1 MRVDHVAMG
10 SDPTQLL
17 VTLLDLSRRARL
29 AKSARELGFLLVNDS
44 HALGAYRQAALW
56 LGDAGVYTLSGLVQ
70 VEANAPYALWLRQLC
85 RHLLAQPAEPA
96 HALTADQLPPELSQ
110 AWGEWWP
117 THALWLPLPD
127 ARQGGGLLL
136 ARDLPWSPEELALL
150 REWVDTWWH
159 AFAPLY
165 QADLGFWQRW
175 RGRLFGTRGNA
186 VRRWWQRPLLL
197 WAALLAGVLAVP
209 VHMTVL
215 APGELVPTHPM
226 VVRAPIDGV
235 VDIFHVQPNQNVK
248 KDQALFGFDEA
259 LIQSRIQVAAQT
271 LATARTD
278 YRQTSQQALV
288 DAKVRPQLSALAGKI
303 EEKRTELEYL
313 RDQLTRARVLAPQ
326 AGVALFD
333 DPNEWIGRPVT
344 VGERILRI
352 AAPGDVEVEAWVP
365 LADAIALDQDSVVRL
380 YLNASPMAPVTAR
393 LRYMAH
399 DAVQR
404 PDGSYAYRVRAV
416 LAAPTDHRVGLKG
429 TAKLEGERVSLLYWM
444 MRRPLATVRG
454 TLGI

>member
-1 MRVDHVAMG
+1 MTASQQG
-10 SDPTQLL
+10 SGPDPTQLL

-56 LGDAGVYTLSGLVQ
+56 LGGEGVYTLSGLVQ
-70 VEANAPYALWLRQLC
+70 VEANAPYALWLKQLC
-85 RHLLAQPAEPA
+85 LHLQRQPIEPAQALSADALPPNLAQGWA
-96 HALTADQLPPELSQ
+96 
-110 AWGEWWP
+110 EWWP
-117 THALWLPLPD
+117 VHALWLPLPQ

-136 ARDLPWSPEELALL
+136 ARDQAWSPEELALL

-165 QADLGFWQRW
+165 QSGMGIWQRW
-175 RGRLFGTRGNA
+175 RGRLFGMRRGA

-215 APGELVPTHPM
+215 APGELVPTRPM

-235 VDIFHVQPNQNVK
+235 VDIFHVQPNQTVK
-248 KDQALFGFDEA
+248 KDEA

-288 DAKVRPQLSALAGKI
+288 DPKVRPQLSALAGKI

-333 DPNEWIGRPVT
+333 DPNEWIGRPVA

-365 LADAIALDQDSVVRL
+365 LADAIALADASEVRL

-416 LAAPTDHRVGLKG
+416 LVAPTEHRVGLKG
-429 TAKLEGERVSLLYWM
+429 TAKLQGEQVSLLYWM

-454 TLGI
+454 ALGI

>member
-1 MRVDHVAMG
+1 MTVSQQG
-10 SDPTQLL
+10 SGHDPTQLL

-44 HALGAYRQAALW
+44 HALGPYRQAALW
-56 LGDAGVYTLSGLVQ
+56 LGDEGVYTLSGLVQ
-70 VEANAPYALWLRQLC
+70 VEANAPYALWLKQLC
-85 RHLLAQPAEPA
+85 LHLQRQPIEPAQALSAGALPPNLAQGWA
-96 HALTADQLPPELSQ
+96 
-110 AWGEWWP
+110 EWWP
-117 THALWLPLPD
+117 VHALWLPLPQ

-136 ARDLPWSPEELALL
+136 ARDQAWSPEELALL

-165 QADLGFWQRW
+165 QSGMGFWQRW
-175 RGRLFGTRGNA
+175 RGRLFGMRRGA

-215 APGELVPTHPM
+215 APGELVPTRPM

-235 VDIFHVQPNQNVK
+235 VDIFHVQPNQTVK
-248 KDQALFGFDEA
+248 KDEALFGFDEA

-271 LATARTD
+271 LATAGTD

-288 DAKVRPQLSALAGKI
+288 DPKVRPQLSALVGKI

-333 DPNEWIGRPVT
+333 DPNEWIGRPVA

-365 LADAIALDQDSVVRL
+365 LADAIALADASEVRL

-416 LAAPTDHRVGLKG
+416 LVAPTEHRVGLKG
-429 TAKLEGERVSLLYWM
+429 TAKLQGEQVSLLYWM

-454 TLGI
+454 ALGI

>member
-1 MRVDHVAMG
+1 MTVSRQG
-10 SDPTQLL
+10 NGPDPTQLL

-70 VEANAPYALWLRQLC
+70 VEANAPYALWLKQLC
-85 RHLLAQPAEPA
+85 LHLQRQPLEPA
-96 HALTADQLPPELSQ
+96 QALSADALPSALTQGWA
-110 AWGEWWP
+110 EWWP
-117 THALWLPLPD
+117 AHALWLPLPQ

-175 RGRLFGTRGNA
+175 RGRLFGTRRNA

-215 APGELVPTHPM
+215 APGELVPTRPM

-235 VDIFHVQPNQNVK
+235 VDVFHVQPNQAVK

-333 DPNEWIGRPVT
+333 DASTYAAAVIVNSANLADVIGY
-344 VGERILRI
+344 L
-352 AAPGDVEVEAWVP
+352 AANTAT
-365 LADAIALDQDSVVRL
+365 LDAIAFLYDSDNNGVNDGTMVYSNQTTDSL
-380 YLNASPMAPVTAR
+380 VFLAGVTAADT
-393 LRYMAH
+393 LII
-399 DAVQR
+399 
-404 PDGSYAYRVRAV
+404 GTN
-416 LAAPTDHRVGLKG
+416 AANANDLHI
-429 TAKLEGERVSLLYWM
+429 S
-444 MRRPLATVRG
+444 
-454 TLGI
+454 

>member
-1 MRVDHVAMG
+1 MTQDPGATG
-10 SDPTQLL
+10 PDPTQLL

-44 HALGAYRQAALW
+44 HALGSYRQAALW
-56 LGDAGVYTLSGLVQ
+56 LGDEGLYTLSGLVQ
-70 VEANAPYALWLRQLC
+70 VEANAPYALWLQQLC
-85 RHLLAQPAEPA
+85 RYLQRQPTEPARILSADVLPTDLAQGWA
-96 HALTADQLPPELSQ
+96 
-110 AWGEWWP
+110 EWWP
-117 THALWLPLPD
+117 AYALWLHFPE

-136 ARDLPWSPEELALL
+136 ARDQAWSPEELALL
-150 REWVDTWWH
+150 REWVDAWWH

-165 QADLGFWQRW
+165 QSGMGYWQRW
-175 RGRLFGTRGNA
+175 RGRLLGVRHRAT
-186 VRRWWQRPLLL
+186 RRWWQRPALV
-197 WAALLAGVLAVP
+197 WAALVAGVLAVP

-235 VDIFHVQPNQNVK
+235 VDVFHVQPNQVVK

-288 DAKVRPQLSALAGKI
+288 DPKVRPQLSALAGKM

-313 RDQLTRARVLAPQ
+313 REQLTRARVLAPQ

-365 LADAIALDQDSVVRL
+365 LADAISLDTDSPVKL
-380 YLNASPMAPVTAR
+380 YLNASPMSPVAAQ

-416 LAAPTDHRVGLKG
+416 LLAPTDHRVGLKG
-429 TAKLEGERVSLLYWM
+429 TAKLQGERVSLLYWM
-444 MRRPLATVRG
+444 LRRPLATVRG

>member
-1 MRVDHVAMG
+1 MTVSQQG
-10 SDPTQLL
+10 SGHDPTQLL

-44 HALGAYRQAALW
+44 HALGPYRQAALW
-56 LGDAGVYTLSGLVQ
+56 LGGEGVYTLSGLVQ
-70 VEANAPYALWLRQLC
+70 VEANAPYALWLKQLC
-85 RHLLAQPAEPA
+85 LHLQRQPLEPVQALSAGALPPNLAQGWA
-96 HALTADQLPPELSQ
+96 
-110 AWGEWWP
+110 EWWP
-117 THALWLPLPD
+117 VHALWLPLPQ

-136 ARDLPWSPEELALL
+136 ARDQAWSPEELALL

-165 QADLGFWQRW
+165 QSGMGFWQRW
-175 RGRLFGTRGNA
+175 RGRLFGMRRGA

-215 APGELVPTHPM
+215 APGELVPTRPM

-235 VDIFHVQPNQNVK
+235 VDIFHVQPNQTVK
-248 KDQALFGFDEA
+248 KDEALFGFDEA

-288 DAKVRPQLSALAGKI
+288 DPKVRPQLSALAGKI

-333 DPNEWIGRPVT
+333 DPNEWIGRPVA

-365 LADAIALDQDSVVRL
+365 LADAIALADASEVRL

-404 PDGSYAYRVRAV
+404 PDGSYAYRVRAGLV
-416 LAAPTDHRVGLKG
+416 APTEHRVGLKG
-429 TAKLEGERVSLLYWM
+429 TAKLQGEQVSLLYWM

-454 TLGI
+454 ALGI

>member
-1 MRVDHVAMG
+1 
-10 SDPTQLL
+10 
-17 VTLLDLSRRARL
+17 
-29 AKSARELGFLLVNDS
+29 
-44 HALGAYRQAALW
+44 
-56 LGDAGVYTLSGLVQ
+56 
-70 VEANAPYALWLRQLC
+70 
-85 RHLLAQPAEPA
+85 
-96 HALTADQLPPELSQ
+96 
-110 AWGEWWP
+110 
-117 THALWLPLPD
+117 
-127 ARQGGGLLL
+127 
-136 ARDLPWSPEELALL
+136 
-150 REWVDTWWH
+150 
-159 AFAPLY
+159 
-165 QADLGFWQRW
+165 LGFWQRW
-175 RGRLFGTRGNA
+175 RGRLFGTRRNA

-235 VDIFHVQPNQNVK
+235 VDIFHVQPNQTVK

-333 DPNEWIGRPVT
+333 DPNEWIGRPVA

-365 LADAIALDQDSVVRL
+365 LADAIALADASEVRL

-416 LAAPTDHRVGLKG
+416 LVAPTEHRVGLKG
-429 TAKLEGERVSLLYWM
+429 TAKLQGEQVSLLYWM

-454 TLGI
+454 ALGI

>member
-1 MRVDHVAMG
+1 
-10 SDPTQLL
+10 
-17 VTLLDLSRRARL
+17 
-29 AKSARELGFLLVNDS
+29 
-44 HALGAYRQAALW
+44 
-56 LGDAGVYTLSGLVQ
+56 VQ
-70 VEANAPYALWLRQLC
+70 VEANAPYALWLKQLC
-85 RHLLAQPAEPA
+85 LHLQRQPLEPVQALSADALPPNLAQGWA
-96 HALTADQLPPELSQ
+96 
-110 AWGEWWP
+110 EWWP
-117 THALWLPLPD
+117 VHALWLPLPQ

-136 ARDLPWSPEELALL
+136 ARDQAWSPEELALL

-165 QADLGFWQRW
+165 QSGMGFWQRW
-175 RGRLFGTRGNA
+175 RGRLFGMRLSA

-215 APGELVPTHPM
+215 APGELVPTRPM

-235 VDIFHVQPNQNVK
+235 VDIFHVQPNQTVK
-248 KDQALFGFDEA
+248 KDEA

-288 DAKVRPQLSALAGKI
+288 DPKVRPQLSALAGKI

-333 DPNEWIGRPVT
+333 DPNEWIGRPVA

-365 LADAIALDQDSVVRL
+365 LADAIALADASEVRL

-416 LAAPTDHRVGLKG
+416 LVAPTEHRVGLKG
-429 TAKLEGERVSLLYWM
+429 TAKLQGEQVSLLYWM

-454 TLGI
+454 ALGI